1 LKIGF
6 LVLSVINI
14 LMLFVWC
21 VLDRDFE
28 GGPVFSRHRGRAV
41 KLIHRVKQSEIGA
54 LPVLDWWALFYS
66 NYSM

>member
-1 LKIGF
+1 LKYLKIGF

-28 GGPVFSRHRGRAV
+28 GGPVFSRHRGARAV
-41 KLIHRVKQSEIGA
+41 KLIE
-54 LPVLDWWALFYS
+54 S
-66 NYSM
+66 NNQK

>member
-1 LKIGF
+1 
-6 LVLSVINI
+6 VLSVINI

-41 KLIHRVKQSEIGA
+41 KLIE
-54 LPVLDWWALFYS
+54 S
-66 NYSM
+66 NNQK